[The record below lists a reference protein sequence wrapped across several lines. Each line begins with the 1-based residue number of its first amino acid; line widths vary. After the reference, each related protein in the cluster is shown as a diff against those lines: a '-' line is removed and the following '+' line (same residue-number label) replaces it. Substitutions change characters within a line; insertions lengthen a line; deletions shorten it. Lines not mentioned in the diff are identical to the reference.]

1 LVLVGPTDLQDAQ
14 QMHAIKVRTVRV
26 GFNWRE
32 IERRQGVYRWWRSTP
47 SHSPDN
53 TPRG

>member
-1 LVLVGPTDLQDAQ
+1 
-14 QMHAIKVRTVRV
+14 MHAIKVRTVRV

-32 IERRQGVYRWWRSTP
+32 IEQRQGVYRWHSTP